1 MDSKDLLKAIG
12 DIDDKY
18 LTEQIEQEKTNQHV
32 PIIKVAMMKKLKYV
46 LIPAF
51 IVIIAVICINQNN
64 FFKPNTNIS
73 KKEWKIKEIYRDN
86 NIITDVFPE
95 ISVIPKWEEKTIT
108 QKFYSVNYQN
118 TTYNTSRGAKLS
130 SDKIAEKLGLATL
143 NGYDSYTK
151 TNHSINATL
160 YKVANFSEKCVIAV
174 QFEGNLEYYAY
185 INPYYRPATLGEFME
200 DLNLKD
206 IVSFGTV
213 YYSYGY
219 TDSNGN
225 KQYEKIEFYDVSNE
239 AIWQM
244 LFNDFS
250 LENIYHDSENYT
262 SDYLTQNISISV
274 NIPLLGL
281 QNISVSLTD
290 KGYLLTNILE
300 TGKGFYIGEDKV
312 QEFIDYII
320 ENYDGYKIVYVD
332 QNGNE
337 IIDANTQTPENIV
350 EDIIMVTEN
359 TLNGYITK
367 ELETNK
373 ITSTQNKTEPYI
385 P

>member
-1 MDSKDLLKAIG
+1 
-12 DIDDKY
+12 
-18 LTEQIEQEKTNQHV
+18 
-32 PIIKVAMMKKLKYV
+32 
-46 LIPAF
+46 
-51 IVIIAVICINQNN
+51 
-64 FFKPNTNIS
+64 
-73 KKEWKIKEIYRDN
+73 
-86 NIITDVFPE
+86 
-95 ISVIPKWEEKTIT
+95 
-108 QKFYSVNYQN
+108 
-118 TTYNTSRGAKLS
+118 
-130 SDKIAEKLGLATL
+130 
-143 NGYDSYTK
+143 
-151 TNHSINATL
+151 
-160 YKVANFSEKCVIAV
+160 
-174 QFEGNLEYYAY
+174 
-185 INPYYRPATLGEFME
+185 
-200 DLNLKD
+200 
-206 IVSFGTV
+206 
-213 YYSYGY
+213 
-219 TDSNGN
+219 
-225 KQYEKIEFYDVSNE
+225 
-239 AIWQM
+239 M